1 MHPFHF
7 TVFLLK
13 EVNCA
18 GFNKNTKYQI
28 NGIWVVL
35 SYEYQKCT
43 TKVFA
48 LELTLWSSN
57 MWSFL
62 ICDPDRGGLPDYLN
76 SVVLFHHAPIP
87 NNLSVNTTTTTN
99 MRSTA
104 AVVIHLYIATIIWIR
119 TNTLQMLCIINSH
132 NRLLKQE
139 FCHAETDTI
148 LGGQY
153 TQLRIASA

>member
-1 MHPFHF
+1 MLALIK
-7 TVFLLK
+7 TQ
-13 EVNCA
+13 
-18 GFNKNTKYQI
+18 NTKLMAYI
-28 NGIWVVL
+28 YLFWFVL

-43 TKVFA
+43 AKVFA

-62 ICDPDRGGLPDYLN
+62 ICGPDCEGLPDYLD
-76 SVVLFHHAPIP
+76 SVMLFHHASIP

-104 AVVIHLYIATIIWIR
+104 AVVLHLYTATIIWIR
-119 TNTLQMLCIINSH
+119 TNTLRMLCIINSH
-132 NRLLKQE
+132 NRLLEQE

-148 LGGQY
+148 LGGLY
-153 TQLRIASA
+153 TQLHIASA